1 MLEKNCRFLP
11 LKRKLGRLKRHCKDM
26 GELMA
31 ALVKYADSDTTKD
44 PEFEV
49 EQPGKV
55 KKSGSIKGQQYSPA
69 SQGGNGKRKAD
80 GHLDFV
86 ANANAQKSNQYRK
99 GKPPPRSGGP
109 SFNLDQLM
117 NQPCPKH
124 SKQDKP
130 AAHLWKDCFIM
141 KEYAKA
147 NSFQN
152 NHGPGGGS
160 GSGSYGPDHG
170 GGGSNSGF
178 QANQGGYNQQSGQGT
193 SQQQQSGYQS
203 KPKQL
208 NGGQYHV
215 FTTGLCKRDQKLH
228 KRAVN
233 TVEPTVPRFLRW
245 SEQSIVWNREDHPPW
260 VDNQGHLA
268 LVVAPQV
275 GGVQVY

>member
-1 MLEKNCRFLP
+1 MSIVDLDSCVQEEGESITHWMRRVSTILHSSDGISAGSAVLMLEKNCRFLP

-124 SKQDKP
+124 SKQDRP
-130 AAHLWKDCFIM
+130 AAHLWKDCFLM

-152 NHGPGGGS
+152 NHGPGRGLA
-160 GSGSYGPDHG
+160 PALMARTMVAAAQIPVFKLIKVVII
-170 GGGSNSGF
+170 NSQVRGLRSSSSLVTRV
-178 QANQGGYNQQSGQGT
+178 NQS
-193 SQQQQSGYQS
+193 S
-203 KPKQL
+203 
-208 NGGQYHV
+208 
-215 FTTGLCKRDQKLH
+215 
-228 KRAVN
+228 
-233 TVEPTVPRFLRW
+233 
-245 SEQSIVWNREDHPPW
+245 
-260 VDNQGHLA
+260 
-268 LVVAPQV
+268 
-275 GGVQVY
+275 